1 MNFQPV
7 KNRRVREYLCL
18 LLAPATALAPSAPA
32 IAQGFGAIQAVRQRV
47 EGLNGGPDTSG
58 PGSSTPGGAV
68 PGANGAKLDT
78 SYISSNASVLLA
90 IRPAQ
95 LMASPFAQM
104 FPVEVASA
112 AGVKYA
118 GIDPADVEEAV
129 AFLDMT
135 NPIAPTYGVTVKFTK
150 PFRATALPPQI
161 HPFVKLS
168 ELNGKKYLESSNPM
182 WPSFYGADNKTLIA
196 APDAMLKQIVTSGSQ
211 PKSGKL
217 IDQSREVPAGN
228 DLYLALDVAALRPM
242 MQMGL
247 AQMQAKAPPAAKPL
261 FDALNLAGSAE
272 LTLNVVTPGPT
283 TLVVQGN
290 DEAAAQQI
298 ETTLQDVAQKM
309 RASGTPGQPGPAP
322 DDTIQQAMGRYQE
335 RMAQHF
341 QPQRNGTSVT
351 CLKFDGQDPAQRQ
364 QVTMTVTGLTVAA
377 MLPAIQAARNA
388 ARRAE
393 AAKAGAPPATRPDAG
408 PGGPAAAP
416 PQ

>member
-1 MNFQPV
+1 MKFQPLQNQRIRLV
-7 KNRRVREYLCL
+7 FCIFMTL
-18 LLAPATALAPSAPA
+18 LTAFMPAVSAM
-32 IAQGFGAIQAVRQRV
+32 AQGYGAIQAVRQRV
-47 EGLNGGPDTSG
+47 EGLNGGPDASG
-58 PGSSTPGGAV
+58 PGASGPGGAV

-78 SYISSNASVLLA
+78 SYVSPNASVLLV

-95 LMASPFAQM
+95 LMVSPFAQM

-135 NPIAPTYGVTVKFTK
+135 NPIAPSYGVTVKFTK
-150 PFRATALPPQI
+150 PFRATSLPPQI
-161 HPFVKLS
+161 RPFVKLS
-168 ELNGKKYLESSNPM
+168 ELNGKKYLESANPM

-196 APDAMLKQIVTSGSQ
+196 APDAMLKQIVSAVSQ

-228 DLYLALDVAALRPM
+228 DVYLALDVAALRPM
-242 MQMGL
+242 LQMGM
-247 AQMQAKAPPAAKPL
+247 AQMQANAPPAAKQL
-261 FDALNLAGSAE
+261 FDTLNLVGGAE

-290 DEAAAQQI
+290 DDAASQQI
-298 ETTLQDVAQKM
+298 ETTLQEFAQKM
-309 RASGTPGQPGPAP
+309 RASAAPGQPGPAP
-322 DDTIQQAMGRYQE
+322 DDTLQQAMGRYQE

-341 QPQRNGTSVT
+341 QPMRNGTSVT

-364 QVTMTVTGLTVAA
+364 QVTMAVTGLTIAA
-377 MLPAIQAARNA
+377 MMPAIQAARK
-388 ARRAE
+388 AE
-393 AAKAGAPPATRPDAG
+393 AANAGAPPAG
-408 PGGPAAAP
+408 PGAPAAAP